1 MAHEASWPPHSPHA
15 ALLSSPSGR
24 KKYEAMRTSPTKRSN
39 TTPNLLDR
47 VRAARGE
54 RNSEVNDDDGD
65 GDDYDVEDDE
75 EILQLKLAA
84 IEAKLKLRKLQQSKS
99 RAQTP
104 ARPLSRPGSSH
115 GPSLSNVN
123 AGQWH
128 EKPTDSLTSIEVPLS
143 PVRRLQPATQQ
154 KSPSRVL
161 LGIDKG
167 VRAVDVSLKRAN
179 TTSGARHRPRAT
191 LTSSNDRPSRSSA
204 FNSSRSTTSA
214 KSASEVE
221 RRKPFSERMAEARK
235 SETDLSSRREAI
247 ARNRSKGFVIDH
259 AELETYRSASEQS
272 AVLDAQRSPTR
283 LSQYVEYSREE
294 VLHVVG
300 QPSSGDRTLKKSRTM
315 PNLRETPSR
324 PTSVDS
330 GSPSAQGGDPSLY
343 EGFSQLHLSS
353 RILPHSFLKRTLPA
367 DRFSTYRIPDLLRE
381 IKAPGYEL
389 PEEVCDYV
397 IFGIIASKSGAM
409 DHKQPATDDKTV
421 STKDWQRK
429 WEDGSQNHR
438 RFMAITLTDLA
449 WSVDLY
455 LFGNALPRYHRLS
468 PGTVVAILNPGI
480 MPPKPGR
487 EETGAFSLSLSGG
500 DDTVLEIGTSRD
512 LGFCKTPKKD
522 GKECGSWVDASKTSI
537 CEWHLNAELTKA
549 QSSRMGVNTG
559 SNGFGAN
566 GLGVG
571 GRSHFERGRNGRGG
585 ERGLK
590 SEGQQYDRRTQSNF
604 YISRSNTTGSKPG
617 PNDARFT
624 QSNPFGGQDHLDR
637 NKDERIRRRFAA
649 QEKEREIAEKLG
661 GLGGNMGFGG
671 AGAEYLRQTA
681 QNSAQELSKDNRKKT
696 RPGHPTYSN
705 HGSTATTSQS
715 GDPDKA
721 TQRSALAT
729 RSNLLYVPGSN
740 SNGKRRAENV
750 RLSPVK
756 KTRFVTEKGIR
767 EAGRDSLGGASNL
780 GGGGADSDDDLEIV

>member
-24 KKYEAMRTSPTKRSN
+24 KKYEAMQTSPMKRSN
-39 TTPNLLDR
+39 TTPNLLER
-47 VRAARGE
+47 LRAARGE
-54 RNSEVNDDDGD
+54 KNTSMGDD
-65 GDDYDVEDDE
+65 DDYDVEDDE

-84 IEAKLKLRKLQQSKS
+84 IEAKLKLKKLQQSKS
-99 RAQTP
+99 RAPTP
-104 ARPLSRPGSSH
+104 ARPRSRPGSSH
-115 GPSLSNVN
+115 GTNSPNMN
-123 AGQWH
+123 GGQWH
-128 EKPTDSLTSIEVPLS
+128 EKSTDSLNSIEVPLS
-143 PVRRLQPATQQ
+143 PVRRLQPTIQP

-179 TTSGARHRPRAT
+179 TTTGTGHRPRTA
-191 LTSSNDRPSRSSA
+191 LASSHDRPSSRSSA
-204 FNSSRSTTSA
+204 FNSSRSATST

-235 SETDLSSRREAI
+235 NEMELSSRREAI
-247 ARNRSKGFVIDH
+247 ARNRSKGFAVNH
-259 AELETYRSASEQS
+259 AELETYRSASRNS
-272 AVLDAQRSPTR
+272 SVPAAPRSPTR
-283 LSQYVEYSREE
+283 LSRHVEYSREE
-294 VLHVVG
+294 VLQAVG
-300 QPSSGDRTLKKSRTM
+300 QASSGARPLKKSRTM
-315 PNLRETPSR
+315 PNLRESPSR
-324 PTSVDS
+324 PTSANGINPD
-330 GSPSAQGGDPSLY
+330 AQQGDPSLY

-367 DRFSTYRIPDLLRE
+367 DRFTTYRIPDLLRE
-381 IKAPGYEL
+381 VKAPGYEL

-397 IFGIIASKSGAM
+397 IFGVVASKSGSM
-409 DHKQPATDDKTV
+409 DHKTPAPDDKTV

-438 RFMAITLTDLA
+438 RFMAITLTDLT

-455 LFGNALPRYHRLS
+455 LFGTALPRYHRLT
-468 PGTVVAILNPGI
+468 PGIVVAILNPGI
-480 MPPKPGR
+480 MPPKPGK
-487 EETGAFSLSLSGG
+487 EDTGVFSLSLSGG

-512 LGFCKTPKKD
+512 LGFCKTLKKD

-537 CEWHLNAELTKA
+537 CEWHLNAELAKA

-566 GLGVG
+566 GLGGG
-571 GRSHFERGRNGRGG
+571 GRNYFANGRSGRG
-585 ERGLK
+585 EKGLK
-590 SEGQQYDRRTQSNF
+590 AEGQQYDRRTQSNF

-617 PNDARFT
+617 PNDPRFT
-624 QSNPFGGQDHLDR
+624 QSNPFSGQDHLDR

-649 QEKEREIAEKLG
+649 REKEREIAEKLG
-661 GLGGNMGFGG
+661 SLAGNIGFGG
-671 AGAEYLRQTA
+671 AGAEYLRQQA
-681 QNSAQELSKDNRKKT
+681 QKPLEELSRDSRKK
-696 RPGHPTYSN
+696 GKYSGAPSSSN
-705 HGSTATTSQS
+705 DSTPTTSHS
-715 GDPDKA
+715 GDQDKF
-721 TQRSALAT
+721 TQRSAPTT
-729 RSNLLYVPGSN
+729 RSNLLYAPGSN

-780 GGGGADSDDDLEIV
+780 GGGGSDDSDDDLEIV